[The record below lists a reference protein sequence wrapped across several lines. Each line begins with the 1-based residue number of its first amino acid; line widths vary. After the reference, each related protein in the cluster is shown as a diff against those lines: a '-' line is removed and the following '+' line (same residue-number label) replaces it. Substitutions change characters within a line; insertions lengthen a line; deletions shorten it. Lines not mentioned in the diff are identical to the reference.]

1 MRCSNKKLDLF
12 FLVLIILVL
21 VVLPFGISWYDQHES
36 PVKIPPEAKLFRLT
50 GHAERGWL
58 VGEVPAYEAISFWRQ
73 KGQPV
78 TKPVIEVTKGD
89 TVVFKLTSSD
99 VVHGFSLKDFGVYL
113 TDGIQP
119 GKTTYVS
126 FKADKAGT
134 FTFSCN
140 AICGDIHQ
148 NMQGVLVVKA

>member
-1 MRCSNKKLDLF
+1 MRNSNKKLDLF
-12 FLVLIILVL
+12 FLVFLTLILIG
-21 VVLPFGISWYDQHES
+21 LPFGISYYDRYASLEKTL
-36 PVKIPPEAKLFRLT
+36 PTAKQFTLT

-58 VGEVPAYEAISFWRQ
+58 IGEVPAYEAILFWKK
-73 KGQPV
+73 KGQPIG
-78 TKPVIEVTKGD
+78 KPVLEVSKGD
-89 TVVFKLTSSD
+89 LVVLKLTSSD

-119 GKTTYVS
+119 GKATYVS

-140 AICGDIHQ
+140 AVCSEIHQ
-148 NMQGVLVVKA
+148 SMQGILVVKA